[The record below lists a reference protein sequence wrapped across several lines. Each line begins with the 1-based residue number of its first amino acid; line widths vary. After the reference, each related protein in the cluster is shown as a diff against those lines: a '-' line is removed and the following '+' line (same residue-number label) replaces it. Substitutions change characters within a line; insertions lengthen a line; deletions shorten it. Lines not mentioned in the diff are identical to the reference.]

1 MFMRK
6 VLLILAFIMG
16 GASFT
21 MALAGHQI
29 PMQIIKETGVGNG
42 STLAPP
48 RPWYITQDDY
58 VLTLPAF
65 EEDYT
70 LELRDENDVVVYTDY
85 VPAGTTQVVLPS
97 TLSGD
102 FELRLVADTYYYIGY
117 FSL

>member
-1 MFMRK
+1 MFK
-6 VLLILAFIMG
+6 KLFLIVVLLSG
-16 GASFT
+16 WGANT
-21 MALAGHQI
+21 LWAGNQI
-29 PMQIIKETGVGNG
+29 PMQIVKDGPASSGPTY
-42 STLAPP
+42 APP
-48 RPWYITQDDY
+48 HPWYITQDDY
-58 VLTLPAF
+58 VLTFTAF

-85 VPAGTTQVVLPS
+85 VPAGTTQVFLPS